1 VIVPRTGLV
10 NGTCIQ
16 LLDKLLPMRK
26 AFRAC
31 FIVARGVDR
40 EKGNKALVDG
50 YADLVAYGLLFL
62 ANRDLPKRFTLNA
75 PLNKY
80 DKNTLRIQILFLGI
94 QTISFLILQPKRS
107 TGVSGEQVLVN
118 RYKFTFGQLFWN

>member
-1 VIVPRTGLV
+1 MV